1 MEKIIADENVPVVE
15 KKDARSKVTERLGSL
30 DVMRGFDMLWIIG
43 GGSLIVALAKS
54 TQWGWL
60 QALAE
65 QMEHVQWQGFHFED
79 LIFPMFMFIS
89 GVAIPFAITSK
100 VEKGV
105 GKKSL
110 LGKIVKRGVILVLL
124 GILYNGAL
132 EKGFVNMRVA
142 SVLAQIGLGYLFAA
156 VINLYTKSIRAKIFW
171 LVGILAGI
179 AYLQLAFPVPGYGP
193 GLLDAEG
200 GVNAWI
206 DQMLLP
212 GRLYGKTYD
221 PEGLLCIVSAISVTL
236 MGSIAGAILRGGKFK
251 PGKKALVLAVAGFIL
266 ILIALMLS
274 PVYPII
280 KKAWTVPFN
289 LLTAG
294 ISSMILSMFYFT
306 IDVKKWINGFASYL
320 WLFFK
325 VIGMNSI
332 TIYLAT
338 RIINFGQLSR
348 FFTGWLATPF
358 GDWIAVLGAIA
369 LEWLLLYYL
378 YQKKIFLRV

>member
-1 MEKIIADENVPVVE
+1 MENIIAEKEMALAE
-15 KKDARSKVTERLGSL
+15 KKISGAKGTERLQSL

-43 GGSLIVALAKS
+43 GGSLIIALAKS
-54 TQWGWL
+54 TQWVWL

-79 LIFPMFMFIS
+79 LIFPMFIFIS
-89 GVAIPFAITSK
+89 GVASPFAINSK
-100 VEKGV
+100 IEKGTRK
-105 GKKSL
+105 GL
-110 LGKIVKRGVILVLL
+110 LLSRIIKRGIILVLL

-132 EKGFVNMRVA
+132 EKGFVNVRVA

-156 VINLYTKSIRAKIFW
+156 IINLYTKTIRAKIFW
-171 LVGILAGI
+171 ITGILAGI
-179 AYLQLAFPVPGYGP
+179 AYLQLAFPVPGFGP

-212 GRLYGKTYD
+212 GKLYGKTFD

-236 MGSIAGAILRGGKFK
+236 MGSVAGSILRGRKIK
-251 PGKKALVLAVAGFIL
+251 PGKKALLLTISGFIL
-266 ILIALMLS
+266 VLIALLLS

-294 ISSMILSMFYFT
+294 ISSMLLSFFYFT
-306 IDVKKWINGFASYL
+306 IDVKPGKNKIASFSL
-320 WLFFK
+320 LFFK

-338 RIINFGQLSR
+338 RIINFTQLSR
-348 FFTGWLATPF
+348 FFTGWLAIPF
-358 GDWIAVLGAIA
+358 GDWIAVAGAIT
-369 LEWLLLYYL
+369 LEWFMLYYL
-378 YQKKIFLRV
+378 YKKKIFLKV

>member
-1 MEKIIADENVPVVE
+1 MNADEEIPVMEKKTTNP
-15 KKDARSKVTERLGSL
+15 KVTERLKSL
-30 DVMRGFDMLWIIG
+30 DVLRGFDMLWIIG
-43 GGSLIVALAKS
+43 GGSLIISLAKS

-60 QALAE
+60 QVLAQ
-65 QMEHVQWQGFHFED
+65 QMEHVQWQGFHCED
-79 LIFPMFMFIS
+79 LIFPLFMFIS
-89 GVAIPFAITSK
+89 GVAIPYAITSK
-100 VEKGV
+100 VDNGV
-105 GKKSL
+105 SKNIL
-110 LGKIVKRGVILVLL
+110 LGKVIKRGVILVLL

-156 VINLYTKSIRAKIFW
+156 VINLYTTTIRAKIFW

-200 GVNAWI
+200 GVNAWL
-206 DQMLLP
+206 DQLLLP
-212 GRLYGKTYD
+212 GRLHGKTYD
-221 PEGLLCIVSAISVTL
+221 PEGLLCTVSAVSVTL
-236 MGSIAGAILRGGKFK
+236 MGSIAGCILRGNRFK
-251 PGKKALVLAVAGFIL
+251 PGRKALILAVAGFTL
-266 ILIALMLS
+266 VLIAVMLS

-294 ISSMILSMFYFT
+294 ISSMLLSLFYFT
-306 IDVKKWINGFASYL
+306 IDVRPQKNKIVQNKL
-320 WLFFK
+320 LFFK

-332 TIYLAT
+332 TIYLAA
-338 RIINFGQLSR
+338 RIINFGQLSK
-348 FFTGWLATPF
+348 FFTGWLAIPF
-358 GDWIAVLGAIA
+358 GDWIVVVGAIA

-378 YQKKIFLRV
+378 YKKKIFLKV

>member
-1 MEKIIADENVPVVE
+1 MIAEEEVSLKE
-15 KKDARSKVTERLGSL
+15 KKIGGSKVTERLGSL

-43 GGSLIVALAKS
+43 GGGLIVALAKS
-54 TQWGWL
+54 TQWPWL

-65 QMEHVQWQGFHFED
+65 QMEHVEWQGFHFED

-89 GVAIPFAITSK
+89 GVAIPFAISSK
-100 VEKGV
+100 VEKGIS
-105 GKKSL
+105 KNL
-110 LGKIVKRGVILVLL
+110 LLRKIIKRGIILVLL

-132 EKGFVNMRVA
+132 EKGFATMRVA

-156 VINLYTKSIRAKIFW
+156 VINLYTNSIRAKIFW

-206 DQMLLP
+206 DRMLLP
-212 GRLYGKTYD
+212 GRLHGTTYD

-236 MGSIAGAILRGGKFK
+236 MGSIAGVILRGNKIT
-251 PGKKALVLAVAGFIL
+251 PSRKALILAVAGL
-266 ILIALMLS
+266 ILVTIAISLS

-294 ISSMILSMFYFT
+294 ISSMLLSLFYFT
-306 IDVKKWINGFASYL
+306 IDVKPIKNKIAQKKL
-320 WLFFK
+320 LFFK

-338 RIINFGQLSR
+338 RIINFSQLSR
-348 FFTGWLATPF
+348 FFTGWLAVPF
-358 GDWIAVLGAIA
+358 GDWIVILGAIT

-378 YQKKIFLRV
+378 YKKKIFLKV

>member
-1 MEKIIADENVPVVE
+1 METKNNGQIL
-15 KKDARSKVTERLGSL
+15 TERLASL
-30 DVMRGFDMLWIIG
+30 DVLRGFDMLWIIG
-43 GGSLIVALAKS
+43 GGSLIVALAKT

-60 QALAE
+60 QVIAD
-65 QMEHVQWQGFHFED
+65 QMEHAQWNGFHFED

-89 GVAIPFAITSK
+89 GVAIPYAINSK
-100 VEKGV
+100 VESGANH
-105 GKKSL
+105 SQL
-110 LGKIVKRGVILVLL
+110 FRKIVKRGVILVLL

-132 EKGFVNMRVA
+132 ERGFTDMRVA
-142 SVLAQIGLGYLFAA
+142 SVLGQIGLGYLFAA
-156 VINLYTKSIRAKIFW
+156 TINLYTRSFKARVIW

-179 AYLQLAFPVPGYGP
+179 AILQLAVPVPGYGA
-193 GLLDAEG
+193 GLLDPEG
-200 GVNAWI
+200 GINAWI
-206 DQMLLP
+206 DRMLLP

-236 MGSIAGAILRGGKFK
+236 MGSLAGSVLRDGNPANRRKSVLLAIAGAILIIV
-251 PGKKALVLAVAGFIL
+251 ALL
-266 ILIALMLS
+266 LS
-274 PVYPII
+274 PYYPII

-294 ISSMILSMFYFT
+294 ISSILLSLFYFL
-306 IDVKKWINGFASYL
+306 IDVKRWTNGIISYK

-338 RIINFGQLSR
+338 RMLNFNQVSR
-348 FFTGWLATPF
+348 FFTGWLASPL
-358 GDWIAVLGAIA
+358 GDWIIILGAIA

-378 YQKKIFLRV
+378 YMKRIFLRV